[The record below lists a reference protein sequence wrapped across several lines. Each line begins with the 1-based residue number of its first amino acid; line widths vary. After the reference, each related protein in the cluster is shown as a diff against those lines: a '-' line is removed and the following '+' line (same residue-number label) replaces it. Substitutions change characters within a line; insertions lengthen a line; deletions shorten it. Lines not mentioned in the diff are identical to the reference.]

1 MQLVYFLPKV
11 KQCGVLPGVSK
22 NGFPDEKEIPGVIED
37 MQSDGRIYG
46 CKAVSYKTEAEGRGK
61 HEQRP
66 RDGMAGQ
73 MGQCE

>member
-1 MQLVYFLPKV
+1 L
-11 KQCGVLPGVSK
+11 K

-73 MGQCE
+73 MG